1 MIDATDVDGGAHN
14 VFASSPSLM
23 ALVSDG
29 TLSLGALN
37 GRENQTTGQAVL
49 ADGASAIKGAASLVL
64 YLPGRLVGVTA
75 SAAP

>member
-1 MIDATDVDGGAHN
+1 VIDATDLDGGEHN

-29 TLSLGALN
+29 SLSLDALN
-37 GRENQTTGQAVL
+37 GREKQTTGQAVL